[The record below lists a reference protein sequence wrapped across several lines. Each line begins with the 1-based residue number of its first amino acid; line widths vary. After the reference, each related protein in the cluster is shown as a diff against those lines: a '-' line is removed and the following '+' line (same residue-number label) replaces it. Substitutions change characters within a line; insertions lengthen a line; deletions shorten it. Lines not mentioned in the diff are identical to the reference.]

1 MASLLE
7 QIVTELSRFIV
18 AAIARFGYAGILIT
32 MAIESACI
40 PLPSEIIMPFSG
52 YLVSTGQ
59 FSMWGVTLAG
69 AVGNVIGSVV
79 AYYAGV
85 WGGRPFVERYG
96 LYLLVSR
103 RDLEL
108 ADRWFAKYG
117 EAAVLISRMLPV
129 VRTFISLPA
138 GIARMHFPRFVGYTF
153 VGAVPWCYMLAYI
166 GLKTGERWDQF
177 REYFHQLDLVIGVL
191 LVMAVAYFLWSHW
204 PRRRQADVESGPPS
218 C

>member
-7 QIVTELSRFIV
+7 QIVAELSRVIV
-18 AAIARFGYAGILIT
+18 AAIARFGYVGILIT

-59 FSMWGVTLAG
+59 FSMLGVTLAG
-69 AVGNVIGSVV
+69 AVGNVVGSVV

-96 LYLLVSR
+96 PYLLVSR

-138 GIARMHFPRFVGYTF
+138 GIARMHFPRFVVFTF
-153 VGAVPWCYMLAYI
+153 VGSVPWCYLLAYI
-166 GLKTGERWDQF
+166 GLKMGERWDQL
-177 REYFHQLDLVIGVL
+177 REYFHRLDLVIGVL
-191 LVMAVAYFLWSHW
+191 LAMAVAYFLWSHW
-204 PRRRQADVESGPPS
+204 PWRRQADVESGPPS

>member
-1 MASLLE
+1 MASLIE

-138 GIARMHFPRFVGYTF
+138 GIARMHFPRFVIFSF